1 MAKKSKK
8 ARKNKLRL
16 IFIVLTYIFFIYSV
30 TNYYFKGNE
39 INEYNLVYIIVYA
52 MGFAYFLVG
61 LTKRLIKLFNNFFYK
76 GFVFFIM
83 ILSYLLIIEGLINL
97 IKIPKTD
104 IFKGV
109 YGLYLILFILSLLL
123 FDYTRFFMKIP
134 KRKKRKKS
142 KKRR

>member
-16 IFIVLTYIFFIYSV
+16 IFIVLTYVFFFYSV
-30 TNYYFKGNE
+30 TNYYFKGKE
-39 INEYNLVYIIVYA
+39 INEYNLIYIIVYA

-61 LTKRLIKLFNNFFYK
+61 LTKRLMNLFNNFFYK
-76 GFVFFIM
+76 GFVLFIM

-109 YGLYLILFILSLLL
+109 YGLYLILLILSLLL

-134 KRKKRKKS
+134 KRKKR
-142 KKRR
+142 R